1 MMGVWRKAAICALL
15 VALAGCGDDKLNG
28 EELRAA
34 LSGNSAVG
42 QTGDAHRY
50 TVFFS
55 ASGAVHMAVENGFID
70 EGRWWV
76 TAEDLYCRRWVRVDG
91 GQEACFTVTRKGDDL
106 TFTRGEEL
114 LTVSLVSGN
123 PEQLPRLR

>member
-1 MMGVWRKAAICALL
+1 MRVWRKAAICAGLI
-15 VALAGCGDDKLNG
+15 ALAGCGDDRLDG
-28 EELRAA
+28 EQLRAA

-42 QTGDAHRY
+42 RTGDAQRY

-55 ASGAVHMAVENGFID
+55 ASGSVHMAVENGFVD

-76 TAEDLYCRRWVRVDG
+76 TAEHLYCRRWARVDG
-91 GQEACFTVTRKGDDL
+91 GQEACFAVTRTGDDL
-106 TFTRGEEL
+106 TFARGESL
-114 LTVSLVSGN
+114 LTVSLIAGN